1 MSKSEFKNKK
11 NNNDTVEEDLTLSN
25 LIEDISSIDED
36 FLNEDFLNK
45 NNYKVDILDEFLR
58 IIDNV
63 LEDRTSMN
71 CLEFCSSI
79 YLNILGSIEH
89 YTIDK
94 SKYINTNQ
102 IFYFIIDELKHLLS
116 SVVVDGDDYFDLYAI
131 LYLILVYHEWLNS
144 KKNNNRKRQIKYYK
158 MIIESWNDLIKL
170 N

>member
-1 MSKSEFKNKK
+1 MSKSKFKNK

-25 LIEDISSIDED
+25 LIKDISSIDED
-36 FLNEDFLNK
+36 FLNE
-45 NNYKVDILDEFLR
+45 NNYQVNILDEFLR
-58 IIDNV
+58 IIDDV
-63 LEDRTSMN
+63 LEDRTSMD
-71 CLEFCSSI
+71 CFEFCSSI

-102 IFYFIIDELKHLLS
+102 IFYFIIDELNYHLSLI
-116 SVVVDGDDYFDLYAI
+116 VDEDGDEHDLFTI
-131 LYLILVYHEWLNS
+131 LYLILVYNEWLNS
-144 KKNNNRKRQIKYYK
+144 KKNNNRKRQNKYYK

>member
-1 MSKSEFKNKK
+1 MSKSKFKNKK
-11 NNNDTVEEDLTLSN
+11 KHSDTVEEDLTLSN
-25 LIEDISSIDED
+25 LIEDIS
-36 FLNEDFLNK
+36 FLNEDFLNE

-102 IFYFIIDELKHLLS
+102 IFYFIIDELNYHLSLI
-116 SVVVDGDDYFDLYAI
+116 VDEDEDELDLFTI

-144 KKNNNRKRQIKYYK
+144 KKQNNREKQRKYYK
-158 MIIESWNDLIKL
+158 MIIKSWNDLIIL

>member
-25 LIEDISSIDED
+25 LIEDISSLHED
-36 FLNEDFLNK
+36 FLNE
-45 NNYKVDILDEFLR
+45 NNYQVDILDEFLR

-63 LEDRTSMN
+63 LEDRTSMD
-71 CLEFCSSI
+71 CFEFCSSI

-102 IFYFIIDELKHLLS
+102 IFYFIIDELNYHLSLM
-116 SVVVDGDDYFDLYAI
+116 VDEKDELFDLFTI
-131 LYLILVYHEWLNS
+131 LYLILVYHEWINS
-144 KKNNNRKRQIKYYK
+144 KKQNNRDKQRKYFK
-158 MIIESWNDLIKL
+158 MIVQSWNDLIKL